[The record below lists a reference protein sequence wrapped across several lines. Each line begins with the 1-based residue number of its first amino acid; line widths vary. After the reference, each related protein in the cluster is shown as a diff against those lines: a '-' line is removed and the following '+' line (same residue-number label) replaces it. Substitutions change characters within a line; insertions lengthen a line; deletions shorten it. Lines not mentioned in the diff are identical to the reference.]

1 MSDRYPVSFSFLRQL
16 SGPWQTAGCQGSDV
30 VILSVKAT
38 LSSLQRLV
46 AVNASPATAI
56 VCGATV
62 KTQLKSEND
71 DDDDDDDE
79 DDDEDDDDDDDDFLL
94 CQNMLKLVVP

>member
-1 MSDRYPVSFSFLRQL
+1 MSDRYPVSFS
-16 SGPWQTAGCQGSDV
+16 SHGSSQGSDV

-56 VCGATV
+56 VCGATENQKMMMMMMMIFFWV
-62 KTQLKSEND
+62 KT
-71 DDDDDDDE
+71 
-79 DDDEDDDDDDDDFLL
+79 
-94 CQNMLKLVVP
+94 C

>member
-1 MSDRYPVSFSFLRQL
+1 MAPAG
-16 SGPWQTAGCQGSDV
+16 SGQGSDV

-56 VCGATV
+56 VCGATENQKMMMMIMIFFWV
-62 KTQLKSEND
+62 KT
-71 DDDDDDDE
+71 
-79 DDDEDDDDDDDDFLL
+79 
-94 CQNMLKLVVP
+94 C